1 MMSLSSSFSQIYDKT
16 NAWKTVSADSWS
28 VIEHED
34 NAITKKLTITMPGR
48 VIHSYGCDL
57 VKGVKDSTDTRSN
70 ILKDLD
76 CDGTAIA
83 ENDGKTEIVYAEL
96 KSTFNTEELRGALFQ
111 LIMSFAKTHGWFSL
125 CQDYSIENTPICFV
139 LACQTFKDKD
149 QEAYAINLLKNT
161 SIIGQN
167 NFEKK
172 ILPRL
177 LNNLGSGCEFKLS
190 EFYSIGHYP
199 FAQSIKDKKVRIYL
213 ALSDTYGNPECKIT
227 LH

>member
-1 MMSLSSSFSQIYDKT
+1 MSLSSSFSQIYDKT

-28 VIEHED
+28 VIEHE
-34 NAITKKLTITMPGR
+34 NGAITKKLTITMPGR

-57 VKGVKDSTDTRSN
+57 VKGVKDSTDTRSSV
-70 ILKDLD
+70 LEDKD

-83 ENDGKTEIVYAEL
+83 ENDDGKTEIVYAEL
-96 KSTFNTEELRGALFQ
+96 KSTFSIEELRKAIFQ
-111 LIMSFAKTHGWFSL
+111 MIMSFAKTHGWFSL

-139 LACQTFKDKD
+139 LACQTFENEEKQSDVMDELGKA
-149 QEAYAINLLKNT
+149 QIE
-161 SIIGQN
+161 GQN
-167 NFEKK
+167 NFKKK

-190 EFYSIGHYP
+190 EFFSIGRYP
-199 FAQSIKDKKVRIYL
+199 FAQSIKDKKIRIYL
-213 ALSDTYGNPECKIT
+213 ALSDNYGNPECKIT